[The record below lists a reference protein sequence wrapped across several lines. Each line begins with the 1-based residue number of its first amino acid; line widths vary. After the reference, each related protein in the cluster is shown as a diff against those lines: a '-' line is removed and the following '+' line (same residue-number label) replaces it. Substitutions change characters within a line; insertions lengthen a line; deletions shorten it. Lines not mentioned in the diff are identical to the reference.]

1 MDIHKFFSDIADEL
15 GLSAETE
22 DKLPEEF
29 LMSAE
34 SDNLHLSY
42 QKYRIGEGFHEIFS
56 ARREEGPEVVLTSN
70 PENNLRL
77 GLPSSGLANYL
88 NRLDRT
94 KELQRAFIS
103 QFEKRD
109 SEDEEC
115 TLLEYATVK
124 GDLEPAKELIY
135 AVFLIRESYEEVAN
149 DVNVLIHG
157 PHYNSG
163 DEMIVALCDF
173 YKELCTQGRQ
183 HFIRYVNERLKQEKN
198 PNVKDILED
207 VCKELD

>member
-1 MDIHKFFSDIADEL
+1 MDIPKFFSDIADEL
-15 GLSAETE
+15 GLAAETE

-34 SDNLHLSY
+34 SDNLRLSY
-42 QKYRIGEGFHEIFS
+42 QKYRIGEDYPEIFS

-70 PENNLRL
+70 PEKNFRL

-88 NRLDRT
+88 NRLDRR
-94 KELQRAFIS
+94 KELQRAFIE

-109 SEDEEC
+109 DEEDGV
-115 TLLEYATVK
+115 LLEYATIK
-124 GDLEPAKELIY
+124 GDLKPAKELIY

-163 DEMIVALCDF
+163 NEMIFTLCDF
-173 YKELCTQGRQ
+173 YRELCTQGRQ
-183 HFIRYVNERLKQEKN
+183 HFIRYVNERLKQERN
-198 PNVKDILED
+198 PNVKDILEE
-207 VCKELD
+207 VCKEVG